1 MKRGLVP
8 AGCSA
13 SAREEGEIKG
23 FNFNAVAENSTP
35 APAVPFIMGYEGIS
49 LILISKGK
57 GYFIQICF
65 T

>member
-35 APAVPFIMGYEGIS
+35 APAVPFIMGYEGI
-49 LILISKGK
+49 
-57 GYFIQICF
+57 
-65 T
+65 